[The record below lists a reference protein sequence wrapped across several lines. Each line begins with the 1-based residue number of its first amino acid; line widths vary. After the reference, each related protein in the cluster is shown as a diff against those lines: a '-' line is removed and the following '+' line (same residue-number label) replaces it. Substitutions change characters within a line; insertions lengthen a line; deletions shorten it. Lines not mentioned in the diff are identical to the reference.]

1 MLRCMYKIFNME
13 TFESLTSTLWSAAV
27 VLCCSWQSSAVR
39 IEEKSIWTFP
49 KHNLSVHPDGPNPPD
64 AGGEEIQEI
73 EAARRKSSEGP
84 SGCRCEIGQRM
95 AVKQKSVYCVLLFTA
110 CITAPQ
116 TCCWDVFRSGLQPGK
131 VGLFIPFMISL
142 PNSINL
148 MDISP

>member
-1 MLRCMYKIFNME
+1 ME
-13 TFESLTSTLWSAAV
+13 PFTLWSAAV
-27 VLCCSWQSSAVR
+27 VLCCSGQSSAVQ

-73 EAARRKSSEGP
+73 EAGRRKSSEGP

-116 TCCWDVFRSGLQPGK
+116 TGCWDVRGK
-131 VGLFIPFMISL
+131 LCSEVWTSAREGGTVYCIYDFFA
-142 PNSINL
+142 NSINL
-148 MDISP
+148 MDISL